1 MYRQFQKDVPL
12 LSSKKGKGLFDA
24 KIISRDLYH
33 KTAASLFR
41 NSLLHPIVSPKDNDE
56 HRPPPR
62 RMMRCLFTDLISPTS
77 AAPPG
82 KPFPSSFCF
91 CYTQNITHCTYCTMY
106 SINLD
111 DEQTYPSIVHLK
123 IFGLLNDNLYPSF
136 LLSDSTCFWKSC
148 HSSSL
153 RG

>member
-1 MYRQFQKDVPL
+1 
-12 LSSKKGKGLFDA
+12 
-24 KIISRDLYH
+24 
-33 KTAASLFR
+33 
-41 NSLLHPIVSPKDNDE
+41 
-56 HRPPPR
+56 
-62 RMMRCLFTDLISPTS
+62 MMRCLFTDLISPTS

-153 RG
+153 RGWLANWQIIQRRPKICIAAQRGSVSPRPALVLINRISRKIQYGICTVCIYEVVILW